1 MAFLG
6 FKFQRF
12 PPRPPIHAWY
22 VGHTWPSAI
31 AILLWYIISQRGPF
45 SKNAPPPGRILK
57 KGPGV
62 GRITITGVFTTLQIN
77 NRLPEFWFLLNF
89 DLSLNS
95 LKHAISERISRA
107 VTWGGGGIF
116 HIFMFTYRKI
126 NRFQMKSV
134 GQNTNVW
141 MTHPIIVSRNGHE
154 SFPKA
159 LTGIFFMRIYTAICY
174 SIHGQNYCWH
184 LTDLSYVITSIN

>member
-1 MAFLG
+1 MSLRMQEMAFPG
-6 FKFQRF
+6 FKLKKKFGEYALTHVAF
-12 PPRPPIHAWY
+12 GHWYPPI
-22 VGHTWPSAI
+22 
-31 AILLWYIISQRGPF
+31 ILEQNWMLRIYAENGISRLQILKIFPQTPYSCVVCRPHMDF
-45 SKNAPPPGRILK
+45 SHCYPPLIYYLTERSLFKKCRPPGRILK

-77 NRLPEFWFLLNF
+77 NRLTEFWFLLNF

-107 VTWGGGGIF
+107 VTWGGGIF

-134 GQNTNVW
+134 GQNTNV
-141 MTHPIIVSRNGHE
+141 
-154 SFPKA
+154 
-159 LTGIFFMRIYTAICY
+159 
-174 SIHGQNYCWH
+174 
-184 LTDLSYVITSIN
+184 